1 MLPYFYLDAW
11 NSIEAG
17 AYSPVM
23 ITEMLCFVC
32 VVLLVV
38 VICCMIILYN
48 MIKIIRPS
56 GNERARVEYARE
68 NQRVLPVERE
78 PTVSFPRVEESA
90 RQLCTSNNTTYGGL
104 QAIRRQPQ
112 MHDERFRR
120 QRKKNLLC
128 LMQNLKVKF
137 VFFSSLPWTILC
149 FVVFLGF
156 LRKPGVSFRRRLG
169 AKKTTRASNPAKT
182 HKKNIHILFYVPY
195 MFNKNTAWRVL
206 EIKMLLRKFFYC
218 CFLNVHKF
226 HHIQS
231 YSLLLKTPWTCLSRL
246 TKVKRSKY

>member
-1 MLPYFYLDAW
+1 MKFRSDIKCKPTIRKFSSTTINPYFAEEQLLTNPSCILPYFYLDAC

-23 ITEMLCFVC
+23 ITEMLSSAC

-38 VICCMIILYN
+38 VICCMIKLYN
-48 MIKIIRPS
+48 MVKIIRPS

-68 NQRVLPVERE
+68 NQRALPVEGE

-90 RQLCTSNNTTYGGL
+90 RQHCTCNNTTYGGL

-128 LMQNLKVKF
+128 LIQNLKVKF
-137 VFFSSLPWTILC
+137 FFFSSLPRTILC
-149 FVVFLGF
+149 FVFFLGF
-156 LRKPGVSFRRRLG
+156 SRKPRVSFRRRLG
-169 AKKTTRASNPAKT
+169 AKITTRASNPAK
-182 HKKNIHILFYVPY
+182 I
-195 MFNKNTAWRVL
+195 
-206 EIKMLLRKFFYC
+206 
-218 CFLNVHKF
+218 
-226 HHIQS
+226 
-231 YSLLLKTPWTCLSRL
+231 
-246 TKVKRSKY
+246 

>member
-23 ITEMLCFVC
+23 ITEMLCFAC

-48 MIKIIRPS
+48 MVKIIRPS

-137 VFFSSLPWTILC
+137 FFFSSLPWTIFC

-169 AKKTTRASNPAKT
+169 AKITTRASNPAKT
-182 HKKNIHILFYVPY
+182 HKKTYIYFSMYRTCSIRIRLGGYL
-195 MFNKNTAWRVL
+195 KSR
-206 EIKMLLRKFFYC
+206 C
-218 CFLNVHKF
+218 C
-226 HHIQS
+226 
-231 YSLLLKTPWTCLSRL
+231 
-246 TKVKRSKY
+246 

>member
-23 ITEMLCFVC
+23 ITEMLCFAC
-32 VVLLVV
+32 VVQLVV

-48 MIKIIRPS
+48 MVKIIRPS

-68 NQRVLPVERE
+68 NQRALPVEGE

-90 RQLCTSNNTTYGGL
+90 RQHCTCNNTTYGGL

-112 MHDERFRR
+112 MHDERFRW

-128 LMQNLKVKF
+128 LIQNLKVKF
-137 VFFSSLPWTILC
+137 FF
-149 FVVFLGF
+149 F
-156 LRKPGVSFRRRLG
+156 LRFLELFCVLFSFL
-169 AKKTTRASNPAKT
+169 A
-182 HKKNIHILFYVPY
+182 
-195 MFNKNTAWRVL
+195 
-206 EIKMLLRKFFYC
+206 
-218 CFLNVHKF
+218 F
-226 HHIQS
+226 HE
-231 YSLLLKTPWTCLSRL
+231 SREFPSGGGWEP
-246 TKVKRSKY
+246 K